1 MNYSAIILCAGSGK
15 RTGLGYNKMFFKLN
29 GETVYEKSVKAF
41 LKDERC
47 KQIIIV
53 SKMEE
58 REDFKNLLNEERM
71 VFVNGGKERQDS
83 VFEGLKAVNQDY
95 VMIHD
100 GARPYVSQELL
111 DRIVDTLSSCDAC
124 LPMVRC
130 KDTIKRVVDGKV
142 VNTLKREELYQA
154 QTPQSF
160 KTALIIKAHDYAKVH
175 QVSVTDDASM
185 VEIMGENVYVV
196 EGDYDNIKIT
206 TKEDLR

>member
-1 MNYSAIILCAGSGK
+1 
-15 RTGLGYNKMFFKLN
+15 MFFKLN

-41 LKDERC
+41 LNDERC

>member
-15 RTGLGYNKMFFKLN
+15 RTGLGYSKMFFKLN

-41 LKDERC
+41 LNDERC

-124 LPMVRC
+124 LPMVKC

>member
-1 MNYSAIILCAGSGK
+1 MDYSAIILCAGSGK
-15 RTGLGYNKMFFKLN
+15 RTELGYNKMFFKMDD
-29 GETVYEKSVKAF
+29 ETVYEKSVKIF
-41 LKDERC
+41 LNDERC